1 MSALLMKKH
10 NIVDVA
16 ELIQDSTPF
25 NLKCNNT
32 EDLLFLEEVK
42 SYLIAIP
49 IPIML
54 MFIYMI
60 LMGMSVVNV

>member
-25 NLKCNNT
+25 NLKCDNT

-42 SYLIAIP
+42 SYLDRYP
-49 IPIML
+49 NTNHVDVNRTGFVGDF
-54 MFIYMI
+54 FI
-60 LMGMSVVNV
+60 